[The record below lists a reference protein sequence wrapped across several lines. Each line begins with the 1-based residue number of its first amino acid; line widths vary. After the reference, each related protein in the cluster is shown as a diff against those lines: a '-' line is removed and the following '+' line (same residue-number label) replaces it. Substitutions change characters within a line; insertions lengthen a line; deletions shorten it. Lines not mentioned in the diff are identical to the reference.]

1 MTDIAAVDD
10 TFKRIQSHKGVIGVC
25 VINADGIAI
34 KSTFEND
41 LTVQYAA
48 LVSHFIAKSRSV
60 VQKLDSDVSRLNI
73 HAMVHMQPLTCN
85 ICCRTTSSMFGYG
98 QRSTKLWS
106 VPLYTTAP
114 PPTDQCPDALILV
127 CRSSLILRKEANTAL
142 WLCRIPV
149 ATRLGPMQK

>member
-1 MTDIAAVDD
+1 MLRTQLLHRKIDMTDIAAVDD

-60 VQKLDSDVSRLNI
+60 VQTLDKEVSMPSLSPCKL
-73 HAMVHMQPLTCN
+73 
-85 ICCRTTSSMFGYG
+85 
-98 QRSTKLWS
+98 
-106 VPLYTTAP
+106 
-114 PPTDQCPDALILV
+114 
-127 CRSSLILRKEANTAL
+127 
-142 WLCRIPV
+142 
-149 ATRLGPMQK
+149 

>member
-10 TFKRIQSHKGVIGVC
+10 TFKKIQCHKGVIGVC

-48 LVSHFIAKSRSV
+48 LVSHFLAKSRSV
-60 VQKLDSDVSRLNI
+60 VQKLDSDVSRMNL
-73 HAMVHMQPLTCN
+73 HAMFHIQPLTCKL
-85 ICCRTTSSMFGYG
+85 CCRTTSSMFGYG

-106 VPLYTTAP
+106 VPLYTASY
-114 PPTDQCPDALILV
+114 
-127 CRSSLILRKEANTAL
+127 R
-142 WLCRIPV
+142 
-149 ATRLGPMQK
+149 PMPKHIDTCL